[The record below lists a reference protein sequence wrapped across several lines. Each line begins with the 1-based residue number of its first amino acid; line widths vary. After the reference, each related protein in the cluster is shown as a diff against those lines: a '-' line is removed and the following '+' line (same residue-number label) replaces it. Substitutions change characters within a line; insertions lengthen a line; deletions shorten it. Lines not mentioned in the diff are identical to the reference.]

1 MRRSLGAARR
11 TGGAAVLSLATAL
24 AGLAFPA
31 TAHAAVNCSPGVW
44 KAQYYANTA
53 LSGTPKATVCDTA
66 IAENYGYGDP
76 SGVTLPSD
84 YFGVRW
90 TTTRNFGSGGPFDLS
105 VAVQDGARV
114 YLDGT
119 RKIDLWRN
127 VSSTQRK
134 TVRLTIPRGTHT
146 LRVDFAAF
154 TGTANVSFSY
164 KPVIG
169 AAYDKTAPLAPAG
182 VKSSYSASTLKTTL
196 TWSGNYEMDL
206 AGYRVYR
213 RIAGTSGWS
222 LRNST
227 LITGTTFTEAPPA
240 TGATYEYA
248 LRAVDR
254 STNVSALSAV
264 TSVVSAD
271 RTAPV
276 VPTGLTATYD
286 PSAGARLSWPAVSGA
301 SSYEVQRA
309 VAPEGPFASVG
320 TPTRS
325 PALTDPAAA
334 VGTTYYYRVRA
345 KDSAGN
351 ASPYSAP
358 VQLDATEAKPLPPT
372 AVSASGRVDRNTV
385 SWRYDGDASHRFHV
399 YAAESADGP
408 WTRLT
413 ETPVTGPAYD
423 DYAAPV
429 REVRHY
435 QVRTVTTHGT
445 ESNPSATASATRTG
459 DVTPPHMPYGL
470 NAWDGSDGVHLG
482 WTPNTDD
489 TDHYLVMRASTFGAW
504 EQIAVVR
511 EAKYLDTSTPAGQ
524 QFGYT
529 VRAVDAAGNVSPMP
543 EPGYGTVY
551 GKRLPVYEKPAAP
564 ASVTA
569 TAADGNVKVEWT
581 ASTSADVAGYYVYR
595 TTGTDPA
602 TAYSVSPLVTGTTFT
617 DENVPAGKT
626 WHYVVRAVSTHSQ
639 WSDFSPMAEITV
651 ACPVLTAPAT
661 PRITGGGRGAD
672 YVQLNW
678 EVGACDQEATV
689 SYNVYRST
697 SSSDV
702 FTPERRIATG
712 VTALTYKDAGLA
724 RAYYYYVVTAVAAD
738 GTESAPQAVP
748 FGISMMAP

>member
-1 MRRSLGAARR
+1 MKPVRRATVTAAI
-11 TGGAAVLSLATAL
+11 VVVLATAGAL
-24 AGLAFPA
+24 LTAA
-31 TAHAAVNCSPGVW
+31 TAPASATTSCTSPRY
-44 KAQYYANTA
+44 KRQFFANTTF
-53 LSGTPKATVCDTA
+53 SGTPKKTDCDSAIDQNWGTGAPAT
-66 IAENYGYGDP
+66 G
-76 SGVTLPSD
+76 LPKD
-84 YFGVRW
+84 DFAVRW
-90 TTTRNFGSGGPFDLS
+90 TVTRDFGSGGPFTFAAS
-105 VAVQDGARV
+105 ARDGIRV

-119 RKIDLWRN
+119 RKVDLWKN
-127 VSSTQRK
+127 VSTTVSK
-134 TVRLTIPRGTHT
+134 TVNVTIPSGKHS
-146 LRVDFAAF
+146 LRVDFVNW
-154 TGTANVSFSY
+154 TGAANVKFVYTPRTSATVD
-164 KPVIG
+164 KVAPLTPTG
-169 AAYDKTAPLAPAG
+169 AAASYDTAAGKAKLAWA
-182 VKSSYSASTLKTTL
+182 KNK
-196 TWSGNYEMDL
+196 EMDL

-227 LITGTTFTEAPPA
+227 LITGTTFTDAPPA

-254 STNVSALSAV
+254 SGNVSALSAV

-271 RTAPV
+271 RTAPA
-276 VPTGLTATYD
+276 VPTGLTAAYD
-286 PSAGARLSWPAVSGA
+286 PSAGARLSWSPVSGA

-309 VAPEGPFASVG
+309 VAPEGPFVSVG
-320 TPTRS
+320 TPTQS
-325 PALTDPAAA
+325 AALTDPSTA

-351 ASPYSAP
+351 ASAYSAP
-358 VQLDATEAKPLPPT
+358 IQLDATEAKPLPPT
-372 AVSASGRVDRNTV
+372 TISANGWVDRNTV
-385 SWRYDGDASHRFHV
+385 GWRYDGDASHRFHV
-399 YAAESADGP
+399 YAAESASGP

-413 ETPVTGPAYD
+413 ETPVTGPGYD

-429 REVRHY
+429 GEVRYY
-435 QVRTVTTHGT
+435 QVRTVTTLGT
-445 ESNPSATASATRTG
+445 ESDPSATASATRTG

-470 NAWDGSDGVHLG
+470 DAWDGTDGVHLV
-482 WTPNTDD
+482 WTPNTGD
-489 TDHYLVMRASTFGAW
+489 TDHYLVMRKPMFGAW
-504 EQIAVVR
+504 EQVAVVR
-511 EAKYLDTSTPAGQ
+511 DAKYLDTSTPVGA

-569 TAADGNVKVEWT
+569 TADNGNVKVEWT
-581 ASTSADVAGYYVYR
+581 ASTSTDVAGYYVYR
-595 TTGTDPA
+595 TTGTDPT
-602 TAYSVSPLVTGTTFT
+602 TAYSVSPLITGTTFT
-617 DENVPAGKT
+617 NENVPAGKT
-626 WHYVVRAVSTHSQ
+626 WYYVVRAVSTHSQ
-639 WSDFSPMAEITV
+639 WSDFSPTAEVTV
-651 ACPVLTAPAT
+651 PCPVLTAPAT

-678 EVGACDQEATV
+678 EVGACDQGATV

-702 FTPERRIATG
+702 FTPEHRIATG
-712 VTALTYKDAGLA
+712 VTALTYKDPGLA
-724 RAYYYYVVTAVAAD
+724 PRYYYYVVTAVAAD

>member
-1 MRRSLGAARR
+1 MRISLGTTRR
-11 TGGAAVLSLATAL
+11 TGGAAALSLATAL
-24 AGLAFPA
+24 AGLAFPT
-31 TAHAAVNCSPGVW
+31 TAHAAVTCSAGVW
-44 KAQYYANTA
+44 KAQYYANTT
-53 LSGTPKATVCDTA
+53 LSGTPKATVCDSA
-66 IAENYGYGDP
+66 VAENYGSGDP
-76 SGVTLPSD
+76 SGVTLPND
-84 YFGVRW
+84 NFGVRW

-105 VAVQDGARV
+105 LAVQDGARV
-114 YLDGT
+114 YLDGS

-127 VSSTQRK
+127 VTSTQRK

-154 TGTANVSFSY
+154 TGTANISFSY
-164 KPVIG
+164 APVIG
-169 AAYDKTAPLAPAG
+169 ATYDKTVPLAPVG
-182 VKSSYSASTLKTTL
+182 VKSGFSASTLKTTL
-196 TWSGNYEMDL
+196 TWSRNYEMDL

-213 RIAGTSGWS
+213 RVAGTSSWS

-227 LITGTTFTEAPPA
+227 LITGSTFTEAPPA
-240 TGATYEYA
+240 TGAAYEYA

-254 STNVSALSAV
+254 SGNVSPLSAV

-271 RTAPV
+271 RTAPA

-286 PSAGARLSWPAVSGA
+286 PSAGARLAWSPVSGA

-309 VAPEGPFASVG
+309 VAPEGPFAPVG
-320 TPTRS
+320 APLQGA
-325 PALTDPAAA
+325 ALTDPAAA

-345 KDSAGN
+345 KDGAGN
-351 ASPYSAP
+351 ASAYSAL
-358 VQLDATEAKPLPPT
+358 VRLDAAEAKPLPPT
-372 AVSASGRVDRNTV
+372 AVSATGRLDRNTV
-385 SWRYDGDASHRFHV
+385 GWQYDGDASHQFHV
-399 YAAESADGP
+399 YGADSAAGP

-413 ETPVTGPAYD
+413 DTPVTGTSYD

-429 REVRHY
+429 GEARYY
-435 QVRTVTTHGT
+435 QVRTVTTLGT
-445 ESNPSATASATRTG
+445 ESDPSTTASATRIR

-470 NAWDGSDGVHLG
+470 DAWDATDGVHLV

-489 TDHYLVMRASTFGAW
+489 TDHYLVMRKTMFGAW

-511 EAKYLDTSTPAGQ
+511 DGKYLDTSTAPDV

-529 VRAVDAAGNVSPMP
+529 VRAVDGAGNVSPLP

-569 TAADGNVKVEWT
+569 TADNGNVKVEWT
-581 ASTSADVAGYYVYR
+581 PSTSTDVAGYYVYR
-595 TTGTDPA
+595 TTVADPT
-602 TAYSVSPLVTGTTFT
+602 TAYSVSPFITGTTFT
-617 DENVPAGKT
+617 NVDVPAGNS
-626 WHYVVRAVSTHSQ
+626 WYYVVRVVSTHSQ
-639 WSDFSPMAEITV
+639 WSDYSPMAAVTV
-651 ACPVLTAPAT
+651 PCPVLTGPPT

-672 YVQLNW
+672 YAQLNW
-678 EVGACDQEATV
+678 QVGTCDQGATV

-697 SSSDV
+697 SSADV

-712 VTALTYKDAGLA
+712 VTALTYKDPGLA

-738 GTESAPQAVP
+738 GTESAPQATP